1 MVQEYKAEMFDFR
14 CYQNIATDWR
24 PKTNVSIISS
34 SMQKKKEQLTF
45 YLVLDLSS
53 KPYPS
58 IAFL

>member
-1 MVQEYKAEMFDFR
+1 MFHFR
-14 CYQNIATDWR
+14 CYRNIATEDLR
-24 PKTNVSIISS
+24 PMCPSKVISFYAKK
-34 SMQKKKEQLTF
+34 KKKEQLTF